1 MRVRISNKTL
11 VVSAA
16 SARGAASAGS
26 DGSDSSDDEQETCTI
41 ERVCTGGYNR
51 VFFLREYPDVVVR
64 VSRKKLEEACN
75 ADLRGAYSA
84 EIETQR
90 ALADRGIS
98 PRVFCTVVRS
108 ARAKKSKSPEGQKE
122 PRAQKGQKSRDT
134 RRPRAQV
141 VVGYAMERFDVSL
154 ADALDA
160 GYDFGTRSKRA
171 LVELFERAATLVRC
185 VDTTAANVV
194 MRPASSSSSSGSS
207 GSSHEFRLIDV
218 DGYFCGTVPSAPV
231 SVRVALRAWES
242 GSSGPGAGAGIGPS
256 SAADWDAR
264 ASSGAYAALGLLVL
278 CVEADAKRATKRA
291 TKGGATKRGSVSGT
305 GWIARMLLEHEV
317 GLVRLLADD
326 SAAQTM
332 VSARDRLVWTHAQVS
347 AMEMVRAYAARGASG
362 ARGAVCAPHDV
373 PALLRRIAA

>member
-1 MRVRISNKTL
+1 LRISNKTL
-11 VVSAA
+11 VVSVA
-16 SARGAASAGS
+16 GGS
-26 DGSDSSDDEQETCTI
+26 DDDEQETCTI

-108 ARAKKSKSPEGQKE
+108 ARGARAKKSKSKSPKGRKS
-122 PRAQKGQKSRDT
+122 PKGQTAPKGQAG
-134 RRPRAQV
+134 PRVPKAV

-154 ADALDA
+154 ADALEA
-160 GYDFGTRSKRA
+160 GYDFGATRSKRA

-185 VDTTAANVV
+185 VDTTASNVV
-194 MRPASSSSSSGSS
+194 MRPASSSSSSKAG
-207 GSSHEFRLIDV
+207 HEFRLIDV

-231 SVRVALRAWES
+231 SVRVAMRAWES
-242 GSSGPGAGAGIGPS
+242 GSSGPS

-278 CVEADAKRATKRA
+278 CVEADAKSAAKR
-291 TKGGATKRGSVSGT
+291 GAKSGSVSGV

-347 AMEMVRAYAARGASG
+347 AMEMVRAYAARGARGAGGARASG
-362 ARGAVCAPHDV
+362 RGAVCAPHDV
-373 PALLRRIAA
+373 PALLRRIAARDE

>member
-16 SARGAASAGS
+16 SARGSSALSDSS
-26 DGSDSSDDEQETCTI
+26 DGSDDEQETCTI

-108 ARAKKSKSPEGQKE
+108 ARATKSKRPEGQKE

-194 MRPASSSSSSGSS
+194 MRPASSSSSSSSS
-207 GSSHEFRLIDV
+207 GSHEFRLIDV

-242 GSSGPGAGAGIGPS
+242 GSSGPGAGIGPS

-291 TKGGATKRGSVSGT
+291 TKRGGTKRGPVSGT

-347 AMEMVRAYAARGASG
+347 AMEMVRAYAARGGSG
-362 ARGAVCAPHDV
+362 ARGVCAPHDV

>member
-1 MRVRISNKTL
+1 
-11 VVSAA
+11 
-16 SARGAASAGS
+16 
-26 DGSDSSDDEQETCTI
+26 
-41 ERVCTGGYNR
+41 
-51 VFFLREYPDVVVR
+51 
-64 VSRKKLEEACN
+64 
-75 ADLRGAYSA
+75 
-84 EIETQR
+84 
-90 ALADRGIS
+90 
-98 PRVFCTVVRS
+98 
-108 ARAKKSKSPEGQKE
+108 
-122 PRAQKGQKSRDT
+122 
-134 RRPRAQV
+134 
-141 VVGYAMERFDVSL
+141 MERFDVSL

-160 GYDFGTRSKRA
+160 GYDFGTRSMRA

-194 MRPASSSSSSGSS
+194 MRPASSSSSSSSS

-242 GSSGPGAGAGIGPS
+242 GSSGPGTGIGPS

-291 TKGGATKRGSVSGT
+291 TKRGGRPVSGT

-362 ARGAVCAPHDV
+362 ARGVCAPHDV

>member
-16 SARGAASAGS
+16 SAASARGSSDSS
-26 DGSDSSDDEQETCTI
+26 DGSDDEQETCTI

-75 ADLRGAYSA
+75 ADLRGAYTA

-108 ARAKKSKSPEGQKE
+108 ARAKKRPEGQKGPE
-122 PRAQKGQKSRDT
+122 GQTGQTGQKSRDT
-134 RRPRAQV
+134 RGPRAPKAKAQV

-194 MRPASSSSSSGSS
+194 MRPASSGSSSG
-207 GSSHEFRLIDV
+207 SHEFRLIDV

-291 TKGGATKRGSVSGT
+291 TKRGSRPVSGT

-362 ARGAVCAPHDV
+362 ARGVCAPHDV